1 MNKPST
7 SPKCKCTRFSACLL
21 LLACFSA
28 SAAACDKQ
36 SEPAHPESGEIESTK
51 PVSAKNDCV
60 VPTTDALARFEG
72 ITESDISLRHD
83 IDFNSDGQTDA
94 IVRVQSGSEPT
105 HLLYIRR
112 RGCIRFLDK
121 IQAFKIGCEE
131 DTQSNGYCV
140 LWVDKF
146 EHYGDRR
153 RSTMSFV
160 DGAYKPTAETELIPG
175 SRDRPE

>member
-1 MNKPST
+1 MIST
-7 SPKCKCTRFSACLL
+7 FVWRTCAPISVR
-21 LLACFSA
+21 LLALTAF
-28 SAAACDKQ
+28 AAGCHGQKEAANP
-36 SEPAHPESGEIESTK
+36 EPREAAPTSS
-51 PVSAKNDCV
+51 VSVKKDCV
-60 VPTTDALARFEG
+60 VPTTDALARFDG

-83 IDFNSDGQTDA
+83 IDFNDDGQTDA

-105 HLLYIRR
+105 HLIYIRK

-121 IQAFKIGCEE
+121 IEAFKIGCEE
-131 DTQSNGYCV
+131 DAESNGYCI

-146 EHYGDRR
+146 EHHGDRR